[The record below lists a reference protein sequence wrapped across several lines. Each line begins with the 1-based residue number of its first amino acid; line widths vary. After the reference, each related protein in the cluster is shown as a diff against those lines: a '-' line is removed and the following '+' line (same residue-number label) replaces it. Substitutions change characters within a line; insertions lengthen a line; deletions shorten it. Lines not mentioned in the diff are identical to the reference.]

1 MINSKFTILTF
12 YQFKKINDISLLK
25 NKIADFSKFNKIKGT
40 IILAEEGINGTVA
53 SNATSIENLERQITK
68 LGFGNYNPKYSYSKF
83 MPFFR
88 LKVRLKKE
96 IVTLRSKIVDPE
108 NITGKKIKPEKWNN
122 LITDKETV
130 LIDVRTEYE
139 WDNVGKPNGKKINLE
154 TFFLSIKNNSGEINE
169 SFLHDFEKL
178 NISKDTEIL
187 VICKSGA
194 RSSFVSN
201 LLSKEE
207 YKCTNITDGFEG
219 NTSSNGWKKSGLPSI

>member
-1 MINSKFTILTF
+1 MIKELESKDIQEF
-12 YQFKKINDISLLK
+12 INQNHKS
-25 NKIADFSKFNKIKGT
+25 
-40 IILAEEGINGTVA
+40 
-53 SNATSIENLERQITK
+53 
-68 LGFGNYNPKYSYSKF
+68 
-83 MPFFR
+83 
-88 LKVRLKKE
+88 
-96 IVTLRSKIVDPE
+96 
-108 NITGKKIKPEKWNN
+108 
-122 LITDKETV
+122 V

-154 TFFLSIKNNSGEINE
+154 TFFLSIKNTSGEINE

-194 RSSFVSN
+194 RSSVVSN

-219 NTSSNGWKKSGLPSI
+219 NTSSNGWKKSGLPTI

>member
-1 MINSKFTILTF
+1 MIKELESKDIQEF
-12 YQFKKINDISLLK
+12 INQNHKS
-25 NKIADFSKFNKIKGT
+25 
-40 IILAEEGINGTVA
+40 
-53 SNATSIENLERQITK
+53 
-68 LGFGNYNPKYSYSKF
+68 
-83 MPFFR
+83 
-88 LKVRLKKE
+88 
-96 IVTLRSKIVDPE
+96 
-108 NITGKKIKPEKWNN
+108 
-122 LITDKETV
+122 V
-130 LIDVRTEYE
+130 LIDVRTEHE

-154 TFFLSIKNNSGEINE
+154 TFFLSIKNTSGEINE

-219 NTSSNGWKKSGLPSI
+219 NTSSNGWKKSGLPTI

>member
-1 MINSKFTILTF
+1 MIKELQSKDIQEF
-12 YQFKKINDISLLK
+12 IN
-25 NKIADFSKFNKIKGT
+25 
-40 IILAEEGINGTVA
+40 
-53 SNATSIENLERQITK
+53 Q
-68 LGFGNYNPKYSYSKF
+68 NPKS
-83 MPFFR
+83 
-88 LKVRLKKE
+88 
-96 IVTLRSKIVDPE
+96 
-108 NITGKKIKPEKWNN
+108 
-122 LITDKETV
+122 V

-154 TFFLSIKNNSGEINE
+154 TFFLSIKNTSGEINK

-219 NTSSNGWKKSGLPSI
+219 NTSINGWKKSGLPTI

>member
-1 MINSKFTILTF
+1 MIKELESKDIQEF
-12 YQFKKINDISLLK
+12 IN
-25 NKIADFSKFNKIKGT
+25 
-40 IILAEEGINGTVA
+40 
-53 SNATSIENLERQITK
+53 Q
-68 LGFGNYNPKYSYSKF
+68 NPKS
-83 MPFFR
+83 
-88 LKVRLKKE
+88 
-96 IVTLRSKIVDPE
+96 
-108 NITGKKIKPEKWNN
+108 
-122 LITDKETV
+122 V

-219 NTSSNGWKKSGLPSI
+219 NTSSNGWKKSGLPTI

>member
-1 MINSKFTILTF
+1 MIKELESKDIQEF
-12 YQFKKINDISLLK
+12 IN
-25 NKIADFSKFNKIKGT
+25 
-40 IILAEEGINGTVA
+40 
-53 SNATSIENLERQITK
+53 Q
-68 LGFGNYNPKYSYSKF
+68 NPKS
-83 MPFFR
+83 
-88 LKVRLKKE
+88 
-96 IVTLRSKIVDPE
+96 
-108 NITGKKIKPEKWNN
+108 
-122 LITDKETV
+122 V

-154 TFFLSIKNNSGEINE
+154 TFFLSIKNTSGEINE

-219 NTSSNGWKKSGLPSI
+219 NTSSNGWKKSGLPTI

>member
-1 MINSKFTILTF
+1 MIKELASKDIQEF
-12 YQFKKINDISLLK
+12 IN
-25 NKIADFSKFNKIKGT
+25 
-40 IILAEEGINGTVA
+40 
-53 SNATSIENLERQITK
+53 Q
-68 LGFGNYNPKYSYSKF
+68 NPKS
-83 MPFFR
+83 
-88 LKVRLKKE
+88 
-96 IVTLRSKIVDPE
+96 
-108 NITGKKIKPEKWNN
+108 
-122 LITDKETV
+122 V

-154 TFFLSIKNNSGEINE
+154 TFFLSIKNTSGEINK

>member
-1 MINSKFTILTF
+1 MIKELESKDIQEF
-12 YQFKKINDISLLK
+12 INQNHKS
-25 NKIADFSKFNKIKGT
+25 
-40 IILAEEGINGTVA
+40 
-53 SNATSIENLERQITK
+53 
-68 LGFGNYNPKYSYSKF
+68 
-83 MPFFR
+83 
-88 LKVRLKKE
+88 
-96 IVTLRSKIVDPE
+96 
-108 NITGKKIKPEKWNN
+108 
-122 LITDKETV
+122 V

>member
-1 MINSKFTILTF
+1 MIKELESKDIQEF
-12 YQFKKINDISLLK
+12 IN
-25 NKIADFSKFNKIKGT
+25 
-40 IILAEEGINGTVA
+40 
-53 SNATSIENLERQITK
+53 Q
-68 LGFGNYNPKYSYSKF
+68 NPKS
-83 MPFFR
+83 
-88 LKVRLKKE
+88 
-96 IVTLRSKIVDPE
+96 
-108 NITGKKIKPEKWNN
+108 
-122 LITDKETV
+122 V

-154 TFFLSIKNNSGEINE
+154 TFFLSIKNTSGEINE

>member
-1 MINSKFTILTF
+1 MIKELESKDIQEF
-12 YQFKKINDISLLK
+12 INQ
-25 NKIADFSKFNKIKGT
+25 N
-40 IILAEEGINGTVA
+40 
-53 SNATSIENLERQITK
+53 TK
-68 LGFGNYNPKYSYSKF
+68 S
-83 MPFFR
+83 
-88 LKVRLKKE
+88 
-96 IVTLRSKIVDPE
+96 
-108 NITGKKIKPEKWNN
+108 
-122 LITDKETV
+122 V

-154 TFFLSIKNNSGEINE
+154 TFFLSIKNTSGEINE

-219 NTSSNGWKKSGLPSI
+219 NTSSNGWKKSGLPTI

>member
-1 MINSKFTILTF
+1 MIKELESKDIQEF
-12 YQFKKINDISLLK
+12 IN
-25 NKIADFSKFNKIKGT
+25 
-40 IILAEEGINGTVA
+40 
-53 SNATSIENLERQITK
+53 Q
-68 LGFGNYNPKYSYSKF
+68 NPKS
-83 MPFFR
+83 
-88 LKVRLKKE
+88 
-96 IVTLRSKIVDPE
+96 
-108 NITGKKIKPEKWNN
+108 
-122 LITDKETV
+122 V

-207 YKCTNITDGFEG
+207 YECANITDGFEG
-219 NTSSNGWKKSGLPSI
+219 NTSSNGWKKSGAND

>member
-1 MINSKFTILTF
+1 MIKELESKDIQEF
-12 YQFKKINDISLLK
+12 INQNHKS
-25 NKIADFSKFNKIKGT
+25 
-40 IILAEEGINGTVA
+40 
-53 SNATSIENLERQITK
+53 
-68 LGFGNYNPKYSYSKF
+68 
-83 MPFFR
+83 
-88 LKVRLKKE
+88 
-96 IVTLRSKIVDPE
+96 
-108 NITGKKIKPEKWNN
+108 
-122 LITDKETV
+122 V

-154 TFFLSIKNNSGEINE
+154 TFFLSIKNTSGEINE

-219 NTSSNGWKKSGLPSI
+219 NTSSNGWKKSGLPTI

>member
-1 MINSKFTILTF
+1 MIKELESKDIQEF
-12 YQFKKINDISLLK
+12 IN
-25 NKIADFSKFNKIKGT
+25 
-40 IILAEEGINGTVA
+40 
-53 SNATSIENLERQITK
+53 Q
-68 LGFGNYNPKYSYSKF
+68 NPKS
-83 MPFFR
+83 
-88 LKVRLKKE
+88 
-96 IVTLRSKIVDPE
+96 
-108 NITGKKIKPEKWNN
+108 
-122 LITDKETV
+122 V

-154 TFFLSIKNNSGEINE
+154 TFFLSIKNTSGEINE

-194 RSSFVSN
+194 RSSVVSN

-219 NTSSNGWKKSGLPSI
+219 NTSSNGWKKSGLPTI

>member
-1 MINSKFTILTF
+1 MIKELASKDIQEF
-12 YQFKKINDISLLK
+12 IN
-25 NKIADFSKFNKIKGT
+25 
-40 IILAEEGINGTVA
+40 
-53 SNATSIENLERQITK
+53 Q
-68 LGFGNYNPKYSYSKF
+68 NPKS
-83 MPFFR
+83 
-88 LKVRLKKE
+88 
-96 IVTLRSKIVDPE
+96 
-108 NITGKKIKPEKWNN
+108 
-122 LITDKETV
+122 V

-154 TFFLSIKNNSGEINE
+154 TFFLSIKNTSGEINE

-201 LLSKEE
+201 LLREE

>member
-1 MINSKFTILTF
+1 MIKELESKDIQEF
-12 YQFKKINDISLLK
+12 INQNHKS
-25 NKIADFSKFNKIKGT
+25 
-40 IILAEEGINGTVA
+40 
-53 SNATSIENLERQITK
+53 
-68 LGFGNYNPKYSYSKF
+68 
-83 MPFFR
+83 
-88 LKVRLKKE
+88 
-96 IVTLRSKIVDPE
+96 
-108 NITGKKIKPEKWNN
+108 
-122 LITDKETV
+122 V

-154 TFFLSIKNNSGEINE
+154 TFFLSIKNTSGEINK

-219 NTSSNGWKKSGLPSI
+219 NSTSNGWKKIGLPTI

>member
-1 MINSKFTILTF
+1 MIKELESKDIQEF
-12 YQFKKINDISLLK
+12 INQNHKS
-25 NKIADFSKFNKIKGT
+25 
-40 IILAEEGINGTVA
+40 
-53 SNATSIENLERQITK
+53 
-68 LGFGNYNPKYSYSKF
+68 
-83 MPFFR
+83 
-88 LKVRLKKE
+88 
-96 IVTLRSKIVDPE
+96 
-108 NITGKKIKPEKWNN
+108 
-122 LITDKETV
+122 V

-219 NTSSNGWKKSGLPSI
+219 NTSSNGWKKSGLPTI

>member
-1 MINSKFTILTF
+1 MIKELASKDIQEF
-12 YQFKKINDISLLK
+12 IN
-25 NKIADFSKFNKIKGT
+25 
-40 IILAEEGINGTVA
+40 
-53 SNATSIENLERQITK
+53 Q
-68 LGFGNYNPKYSYSKF
+68 NPKS
-83 MPFFR
+83 
-88 LKVRLKKE
+88 
-96 IVTLRSKIVDPE
+96 
-108 NITGKKIKPEKWNN
+108 
-122 LITDKETV
+122 V

-201 LLSKEE
+201 CFSNMIFMV
-207 YKCTNITDGFEG
+207 CTISDNDYLPY
-219 NTSSNGWKKSGLPSI
+219 NLQYSSSREVFFHY